1 MSTEDQ
7 GGIDPKIIAVPV
19 TKIDPTFSTIL
30 DINDIPENVRTQ
42 LKHFIEHHKDLV
54 EGKYVK
60 LEGWEGKEAAKIKI
74 SDGIKRYNR
83 KIDG

>member
-1 MSTEDQ
+1 M
-7 GGIDPKIIAVPV
+7 
-19 TKIDPTFSTIL
+19 
-30 DINDIPENVRTQ
+30 Q

-60 LEGWEGKEAAKIKI
+60 VEGWEGKDSAKIKI

-83 KIDG
+83 KFDG